1 MASIH
6 RDQDSGVYR
15 VMYRD
20 GGKQFQKSLKTTDE
34 GEAERLKNGIET
46 TLLELDR
53 GRKVLPDGADL

>member
-1 MASIH
+1 
-6 RDQDSGVYR
+6 
-15 VMYRD
+15 MYRD